1 MESHDAPAQPP
12 HEPGHAEAAFGAPPG
27 VASPWASGRPRL
39 TLLLVCLLAAA
50 IALVGTRGAWFGLG
64 GAQAGDGLFPAGCP
78 GARAPE
84 VASVARGALPALR
97 EQLSAIV
104 PAPLGRVYEAGSITT
119 SHLWTDDD
127 PQPPSSNSKVPAG
140 YEIRWW
146 ALDRDGDEDDVAAD
160 VLEFATP
167 AQARDALALAVSP
180 RCRRDADVRTARFP
194 AGASELHWLNPDD
207 AQQWDMTFSRGRRLY
222 RVGDVPPEYLFT
234 TTAPRQAALERAR
247 DETTPQ
253 ALACALP
260 NAGCP
265 TAAPTIGDTSLA
277 TLATGAAGSAAN
289 ARPPTEQQA
298 ITYAR
303 AVNLHG
309 YLVPGMSQVAPEGPV
324 DDRSYWE
331 AFARCAG
338 ASVNEYSILARHSR
352 VFRYTSRD
360 QYELAYSLV
369 AVEPSSAQAAGFI
382 SDVSTQRAR
391 TCIAHAYEQR
401 LLQGRADAAGSP
413 RATEVALR
421 SPVTSSAPRV
431 DHVTLTSLA
440 TPTPTSYR
448 GGAPYRA
455 TALRLQ
461 VQISY
466 VTRRGRLARET
477 LYLQGFAFAHGPAV
491 VELDTVTLRHP
502 LPQAN
507 QLFLERMLV
516 GRAEANEGL
525 L

>member
-1 MESHDAPAQPP
+1 VESHDAPAHPP
-12 HEPGHAEAAFGAPPG
+12 DEPSHAEAAFGAPLDA
-27 VASPWASGRPRL
+27 ASPWASRPPRL
-39 TLLLVCLLAAA
+39 ALLLACLLVAV
-50 IALVGTRGAWFGLG
+50 IALLGTRGTWFALG
-64 GAQAGDGLFPAGCP
+64 GAQAGGGYFAAGCP

-84 VASVARGALPALR
+84 VASVARRALPALR
-97 EQLSAIV
+97 EQLSAIM

-119 SHLWTDDD
+119 GNLWTDDD
-127 PQPPSSNSKVPAG
+127 PQPPPSSSTVPAG

-180 RCRRDADVRTARFP
+180 HCRRDGAVRAARFP
-194 AGASELHWLNPDD
+194 AGASELHWVNPDN
-207 AQQWDMTFSRGRRLY
+207 APQWDVTFSRGRRLY
-222 RVGDVPPEYLFT
+222 RVGDVPPEYLYT
-234 TTAPRQAALERAR
+234 TTGPRQAALERAR

-253 ALACALP
+253 AVACAVSD
-260 NAGCP
+260 ASCP
-265 TAAPTIGDTSLA
+265 TTAPTIRDSSLA
-277 TLATGAAGSAAN
+277 TLAAGAAGGAAN

-298 ITYAR
+298 SAYAR
-303 AVNLHG
+303 AVNLPG
-309 YLVPGMSQVAPEGPV
+309 YDVPGMSQVAPEGPV
-324 DDRSYWE
+324 DDRGYWE

-338 ASVNEYSILARHSR
+338 APIDAHSILARHSR
-352 VFRYTSRD
+352 VFSYASEG

-369 AVEPSSAQAAGFI
+369 AVEPSSAQAARFI
-382 SDVSTQRAR
+382 SAVSTQRAH

-401 LLQGRADAAGSP
+401 LQGRMDAAGSP
-413 RATEVALR
+413 RATQVALR
-421 SPVTSSAPRV
+421 SPVTSTAPPV
-431 DHVTLTSLA
+431 DHVTLTPLA

-461 VQISY
+461 VQTTY
-466 VTRRGRLARET
+466 ATRRGRLARAT
-477 LYLQGFAFAHGPAV
+477 LYLQGFAFAEGRAV
-491 VELDTVTLRHP
+491 VELSSLTLRHP

-507 QLFLERMLV
+507 QRFLERLLV
-516 GRAEANEGL
+516 GRAEANAGL